1 MIIGYDAKRIVR
13 NRTGLGN
20 YCRTLINA
28 LAPLASDDELLL
40 YAPDAGH
47 DDLRRQVNSAD
58 NVRFVYPEG
67 RKSRLQRNLWRR
79 NGIIAD
85 LRRDHVDLFHGL
97 TGELP
102 RGIRKTGIRAVVTIH
117 DLIFLRHPEY
127 YHWIDAQI
135 YKYKFRQTL
144 READRIIAI
153 SECTKRDILEFGH
166 YPADRI
172 DVVYQSC
179 STRFRTPLSPA
190 MAEAVSNRYQLPDH
204 FILNVG
210 TIEERK
216 NILLAVQALVHLP
229 ESLHLVVVGR
239 PTKYMEKVD
248 AYIRK
253 AQLQTRVH
261 FFANVDNDDLP
272 AFYQRADC
280 FVYPSR
286 YEGFGIPIIEAIQSG
301 LPVVAATGSCLE
313 EAGGSDCLYVSPDS
327 PDNLANAITQMLPG
341 AEFRAER
348 IARSQQY
355 IRQFENA
362 DVAHRILEEYRKS
375 LSLTL

>member
-13 NRTGLGN
+13 NGTGLGN

-28 LAPLASDDELLL
+28 LAPLANDDELLL
-40 YAPDAGH
+40 YAPDAGR

-67 RKSRLQRNLWRR
+67 NKSRLQRDLWRQH
-79 NGIIAD
+79 GIVSD
-85 LRRDHVDLFHGL
+85 LQRDRVSLFHGL

-102 RGIRKTGIRAVVTIH
+102 RGIRKTGIRTVVTIH

-190 MAEAVSNRYQLPDH
+190 RAEAVSARYGLPDH

-210 TIEERK
+210 TVEERK
-216 NILLAVQALVHLP
+216 NILLAVQALERLP

-239 PTKYMEKVD
+239 PTPYMEKVN

-253 AQLQTRVH
+253 AQLQARVH
-261 FFANVDNDDLP
+261 FFANVGNDDLP
-272 AFYQRADC
+272 AFYQRADG

-313 EAGGSDCLYVSPDS
+313 EAGGPDCLYVSPDN
-327 PDNLANAITQMLPG
+327 PENLADALTQMLPG

-362 DVAHRILEEYRKS
+362 DVAHRMLEEYGAIMKN
-375 LSLTL
+375 